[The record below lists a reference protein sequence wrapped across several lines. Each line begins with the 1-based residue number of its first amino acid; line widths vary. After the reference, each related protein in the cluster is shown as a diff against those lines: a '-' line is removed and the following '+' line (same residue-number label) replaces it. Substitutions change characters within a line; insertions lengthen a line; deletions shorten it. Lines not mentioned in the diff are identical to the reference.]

1 MYNVPLLQSML
12 KITKTK
18 CAFLITVSLMARG
31 TQHSLYHEIFVQ
43 SMNEW
48 IQITSL
54 SEMTD

>member
-43 SMNEW
+43 SMNE
-48 IQITSL
+48 
-54 SEMTD
+54 